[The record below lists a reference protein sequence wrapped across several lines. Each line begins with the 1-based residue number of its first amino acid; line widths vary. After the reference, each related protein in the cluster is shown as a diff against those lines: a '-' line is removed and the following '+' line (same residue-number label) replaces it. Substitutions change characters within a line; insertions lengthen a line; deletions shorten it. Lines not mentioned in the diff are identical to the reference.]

1 MSHEIFEIHYVWN
14 ATKRYFLVW
23 KRGKYEYVPIRNFVL
38 IIQVS
43 SKMQFWGN
51 TLAHMA
57 LNKFHLHFLYTLNY
71 SYYRWI

>member
-14 ATKRYFLVW
+14 ATKKYFLVL

-43 SKMQFWGN
+43 SKMQV
-51 TLAHMA
+51 
-57 LNKFHLHFLYTLNY
+57 
-71 SYYRWI
+71 